1 MATPDFS
8 KVWASNSPLP
18 EYTFSDADYVT
29 GWDFVGSAPPT
40 KNEFDA
46 WFKMVDT
53 KLNWLYGQLQDT
65 ASKLYPVGSVY
76 ISFNPTS
83 PQTLFGGTWVRMK
96 DRVLMASGDTYAP
109 NTTGGSATVTL
120 NENQLPSH
128 NHSLTTNGS
137 HTHSASSANAGNHN
151 HSVSGTIANAG
162 DHTHTWS
169 GSSESAGEHTH
180 TFTGSSALAGNHT
193 HTFTGSSAS
202 AGNHSHTATT
212 SGAGNHN
219 HTATTSTAGNHS
231 HTRGSMNIT
240 GSFSGV
246 GERYNGI
253 PNTVSG
259 AFYVANTSANP
270 TQGAE
275 VRNGGDRDDYF
286 GFDASRSWTGS
297 TSTAG
302 NHTHTLTTTTNGNH
316 THTLTTNTTGS
327 HTHTITGSNANNGA
341 HTHTITGSNATNGE
355 HTHTISGSNTNAGTH
370 THTWSGS
377 IGNNGTHNHTIS
389 VVANGNHTHTVGNTG
404 GGLPVNTLPPYQTV
418 YMWRRTA

>member
-1 MATPDFS
+1 MPTPDFS
-8 KVWASNSPLP
+8 KIWASNSPLP

-46 WFKMVDT
+46 WFKLVDE
-53 KLNWLYGQLQDT
+53 KLNYLYGQLQDT
-65 ASKLYPVGSVY
+65 AAKLYPVGSVY

-83 PQTLFGGTWVRMK
+83 PQTLFGGTWIRLK
-96 DRVLMASGDTYAP
+96 DRVLMAAGDTYAI
-109 NTTGGSATVTL
+109 NTTGGSASVTL
-120 NENQLPSH
+120 NVNQLPSH

-169 GSSESAGEHTH
+169 GSSASAGE
-180 TFTGSSALAGNHT
+180 HT

-202 AGNHSHTATT
+202 AGNHTHT
-212 SGAGNHN
+212 
-219 HTATTSTAGNHS
+219 
-231 HTRGSMNIT
+231 
-240 GSFSGV
+240 
-246 GERYNGI
+246 
-253 PNTVSG
+253 
-259 AFYVANTSANP
+259 
-270 TQGAE
+270 
-275 VRNGGDRDDYF
+275 
-286 GFDASRSWTGS
+286 WTGS
-297 TSTAG
+297 SAG
-302 NHTHTLTTTTNGNH
+302 A
-316 THTLTTNTTGS
+316 GS
-327 HTHTITGSNANNGA
+327 HTHTITASASTVANHTHTRGTMNITGTFRSVDMGGREPATGAFTDSPTVGRVDAQRGSNGMDTAVKFNASDSWSGSTSANGSHTHTITASASTVAN

-355 HTHTISGSNTNAGTH
+355 HTHTISGSNTNAGQHTHTLSGSNTENGEH

-377 IGNNGTHNHTIS
+377 IANNGNHNHTIS

>member
-1 MATPDFS
+1 MPTPDFS

-18 EYTFSDADYVT
+18 EYTFTDAEYVE
-29 GWDFVGSAPPT
+29 GWEFVGNAPPT

-46 WFKMVDT
+46 WFKATDE
-53 KLNWLYGQLQDT
+53 KLNWLYKQLQTT

-76 ISFNPTS
+76 ISFNSTS

-120 NENQLPSH
+120 NVNQLPSH

-151 HSVSGTIANAG
+151 HTVSGTIANAG

-169 GSSESAGEHTH
+169 GSS
-180 TFTGSSALAGNHT
+180 
-193 HTFTGSSAS
+193 AS
-202 AGNHSHTATT
+202 AGNHSHT
-212 SGAGNHN
+212 
-219 HTATTSTAGNHS
+219 
-231 HTRGSMNIT
+231 
-240 GSFSGV
+240 
-246 GERYNGI
+246 
-253 PNTVSG
+253 
-259 AFYVANTSANP
+259 
-270 TQGAE
+270 
-275 VRNGGDRDDYF
+275 
-286 GFDASRSWTGS
+286 WTGS
-297 TSTAG
+297 SASA
-302 NHTHTLTTTTNGNH
+302 
-316 THTLTTNTTGS
+316 GS
-327 HTHTITGSNANNGA
+327 HTHTITASTASAGNHTHTKGSMNITGTFGTGADTPSLFRDDTSGAFSNVGTNGNKYASGNTENDRTSKITLEAKNSWTGETSSNGAHTHTVTASASNAGA
-341 HTHTITGSNATNGE
+341 HTHTITGSNATNGA
-355 HTHTISGSNTNAGTH
+355 HTHTISGSNTSAGTH